1 MVTFV
6 QAGFQTEFLRS
17 KISRHQVENPTVNL
31 NTLNDTEYNSLTEII
46 SKLEREEKLLMMSVD
61 ERETFFKNE
70 IEELKAQEKAALE
83 AAKQSDHPL
92 PTVKEETQLES
103 QPETDTGDVVSNEVD
118 GDATPSSEVLQE
130 VTEVDEGN
138 IDDQLE
144 SHGEINAEGDTVEGS
159 QIDNEKVDEE
169 TTEKVDEEKALDI
182 N

>member
-1 MVTFV
+1 M
-6 QAGFQTEFLRS
+6 
-17 KISRHQVENPTVNL
+17 
-31 NTLNDTEYNSLTEII
+31 
-46 SKLEREEKLLMMSVD
+46 EREEKLLMMSVD

-70 IEELKAQEKAALE
+70 IEELKAQEQAALE

-103 QPETDTGDVVSNEVD
+103 QPETDTGDVVSNNVD
-118 GDATPSSEVLQE
+118 GDATPSSEVIQE

-144 SHGEINAEGDTVEGS
+144 SHEEINAEGDTVEGG

-169 TTEKVDEEKALDI
+169 TTDQEKVDEGKALDI

>member
-1 MVTFV
+1 M
-6 QAGFQTEFLRS
+6 
-17 KISRHQVENPTVNL
+17 
-31 NTLNDTEYNSLTEII
+31 
-46 SKLEREEKLLMMSVD
+46 EREEKLLMMSVN

-70 IEELKAQEKAALE
+70 IEELKAQEQAALE
-83 AAKQSDHPL
+83 ATKQSDHPL

-103 QPETDTGDVVSNEVD
+103 QPETDTGDVVSNDVD

-138 IDDQLE
+138 IDDQPE
-144 SHGEINAEGDTVEGS
+144 SHEEIHAEGDTVEGS

-169 TTEKVDEEKALDI
+169 TADQEKVDEEKALDI

>member
-1 MVTFV
+1 M
-6 QAGFQTEFLRS
+6 
-17 KISRHQVENPTVNL
+17 
-31 NTLNDTEYNSLTEII
+31 
-46 SKLEREEKLLMMSVD
+46 EREEKLLMMSVD
-61 ERETFFKNE
+61 EREMFFKNE
-70 IEELKAQEKAALE
+70 IEELKAQEQAALE

-103 QPETDTGDVVSNEVD
+103 QPETDTGDVVLNNVD
-118 GDATPSSEVLQE
+118 GDATPSSEVIQE

-144 SHGEINAEGDTVEGS
+144 SHEEINAEGDTVEGG

-169 TTEKVDEEKALDI
+169 TTDQEKVDEGKALDI

>member
-1 MVTFV
+1 M
-6 QAGFQTEFLRS
+6 
-17 KISRHQVENPTVNL
+17 
-31 NTLNDTEYNSLTEII
+31 
-46 SKLEREEKLLMMSVD
+46 EREEKLLMMSVD
-61 ERETFFKNE
+61 EREMFFKNE
-70 IEELKAQEKAALE
+70 IEELKAQEQAALE

-103 QPETDTGDVVSNEVD
+103 QPETDTGDVVSNNVD
-118 GDATPSSEVLQE
+118 GNATSSSEVIQE

-144 SHGEINAEGDTVEGS
+144 SHEEINAEGDTVEGG

-169 TTEKVDEEKALDI
+169 TTDQEKVDEEKALDI